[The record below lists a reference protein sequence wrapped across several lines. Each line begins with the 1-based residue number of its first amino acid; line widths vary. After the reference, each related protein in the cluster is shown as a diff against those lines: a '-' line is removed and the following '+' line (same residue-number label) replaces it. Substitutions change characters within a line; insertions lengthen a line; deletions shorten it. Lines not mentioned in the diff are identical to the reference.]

1 MTLKDYFETTKG
13 LGVLGTTDL
22 QGNVDLAV
30 YSRPHVMDD
39 GSLAF
44 IMADR
49 LTHKN
54 IQSNPK
60 AAFLFVEEGERYKG
74 KRLFLTKAK
83 EDDNRE
89 LIDGLSRKN
98 YDDPDKKKYLVYF
111 TLDKELP
118 LIGDK

>member
-1 MTLKDYFETTKG
+1 MTLKDYFETIKG
-13 LGVLGTTDL
+13 LGVLATADS

-54 IQSNPK
+54 LQSNQK
-60 AAFLFVEEGERYKG
+60 AAFLFAEEGEGYKG
-74 KRLFLTKAK
+74 KRLFLTKVR

-89 LIDGLSRKN
+89 LIDKLSRKN

-111 TLDKELP
+111 KLDKELP

>member
-13 LGVLGTTDL
+13 LGVLATADS

-39 GSLAF
+39 GTLAF

-54 IQSNPK
+54 LQSNPK
-60 AAFLFVEEGERYKG
+60 AAFLFAEEGGGYTG
-74 KRLFLTKAK
+74 KRLFLTKVK
-83 EDDNRE
+83 EDENRE
-89 LIDGLSRKN
+89 LIDKLSRKK

-111 TLDKELP
+111 KLDKELP

>member
-13 LGVLGTTDL
+13 LGVLGTADV

-39 GSLAF
+39 GTLAF

-60 AAFLFVEEGERYKG
+60 AAFLFVEEGGGYKG
-74 KRLFLTKAK
+74 KRLFLTMVR

-89 LIDGLSRKN
+89 LIDTLSRKK

-111 TLDKELP
+111 TLEKELP
-118 LIGDK
+118 LIGD